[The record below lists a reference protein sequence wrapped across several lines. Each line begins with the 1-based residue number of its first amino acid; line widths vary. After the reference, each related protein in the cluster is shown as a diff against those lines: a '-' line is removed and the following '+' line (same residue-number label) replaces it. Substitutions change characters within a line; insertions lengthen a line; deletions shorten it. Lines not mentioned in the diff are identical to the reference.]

1 MQVYLPSLF
10 RLYIIIY
17 KFGGV
22 PMIQS
27 RSVCSRIRNARASLD
42 SAERNFRSNQEVR
55 GELDLMLA
63 EAELDNL
70 RQKRPGFSWTRHVL
84 AACVAVLLLASGCLG
99 WWWASAY
106 GGNTTNAAGLQGMSA
121 TGEQKEAATVTD
133 KPAAAPSQSRT
144 YAVSTAE
151 EKPVKIDNSAVEK
164 PIEASGMRQIENKS
178 GGVRLSTNEMR
189 RLIRSGKQELETVR

>member
-1 MQVYLPSLF
+1 MT
-10 RLYIIIY
+10 
-17 KFGGV
+17 
-22 PMIQS
+22 QS

-70 RQKRPGFSWTRHVL
+70 RQKRSRFSWTRHML

-106 GGNTTNAAGLQGMSA
+106 GGNTTSAAGLQGIPA
-121 TGEQKEAATVTD
+121 VAEQKEALTVTD
-133 KPAAAPSQSRT
+133 KQAVAASQNHIYDFS
-144 YAVSTAE
+144 AAE
-151 EKPVKIDNSAVEK
+151 KKRGEKEKPDAAK
-164 PIEASGMRQIENKS
+164 PVEASGKQRIENKN
-178 GGVRLSTNEMR
+178 GGVRLSAVEMR
-189 RLIRSGKQELETVR
+189 RLIRSGKQELENIR

>member
-1 MQVYLPSLF
+1 MT
-10 RLYIIIY
+10 
-17 KFGGV
+17 
-22 PMIQS
+22 QS

-70 RQKRPGFSWTRHVL
+70 RQKRLRFSWTRHML

-106 GGNTTNAAGLQGMSA
+106 GGNTINAAGLQGIPA
-121 TGEQKEAATVTD
+121 VAETKETVTVTD
-133 KPAAAPSQSRT
+133 KQIT
-144 YAVSTAE
+144 AVSRHTINTVSAAE
-151 EKPVKIDNSAVEK
+151 TEKIAVAKPV
-164 PIEASGMRQIENKS
+164 EASGVQQMENRS
-178 GGVRLSTNEMR
+178 GGVRLSSVEMR
-189 RLIRSGKQELETVR
+189 RLIRSGKQELENMR